1 MRFNRLLA
9 LTIAFVLISTPVAQ
23 AETILKITDGDTIQV
38 STGKKVRLLQI
49 DTPEPMDSECY
60 SSEATAALTKLI
72 SGKTVR
78 LESDPVSANID
89 QFKRDLRYVFVGKTN
104 INLKMVEIGAAA
116 PLFYNGEK
124 GKYWSQLLKAA
135 EKAKKDKVGLWGK
148 CPGTKLD
155 PYKSLSTGK
164 SGVASAN
171 PKPSD
176 SSQCDPNYSPCITI
190 SATDLNCPNLY
201 ALGISSIKVIGT
213 DIHKF
218 DRDRDGIACENK
230 P

>member
-1 MRFNRLLA
+1 MVIALMSVSFNA
-9 LTIAFVLISTPVAQ
+9 N
-23 AETILKITDGDTIQV
+23 AESIQKITDGDTIRV
-38 STGKKVRLLQI
+38 NTGKDVRLLQI
-49 DTPEPMDSECY
+49 DTPEPKESECY

-72 SGKTVR
+72 SGKMVR

-116 PLFYNGEK
+116 PRFYNSEK

-135 EKAKKDKVGLWGK
+135 EKAKKDKIGLWGK

-155 PYKSLSTGK
+155 PYKPLSTGK
-164 SGVASAN
+164 SGVTSAN
-171 PKPSD
+171 SKPSD
-176 SSQCDPNYSPCITI
+176 SSQCDPNYSPCIPV
-190 SATDLNCPNLY
+190 SLQDLDCPNLY

-218 DRDRDGIACENK
+218 DRDRDGVACENK